1 MQVTVC
7 FRGGSA
13 ALQGKQSREVIW
25 RILMKAPSLTRNL
38 RFTLFLSLGLKIF
51 HASTFFRQLLSYI
64 SSYPVLGFRV
74 DGKGLEFPQK
84 WGKAKRRERGMGTR
98 ALRKARYAWCTWV
111 QQIPLCSL
119 QGFKKKKI
127 VNETDPKR
135 RQLKQTSFSSLTFKI
150 FFFSLPCI
158 GRPKFLSW
166 VLAVLQLTSDSVQ
179 LCTLSQFSHLRQILR
194 PKGPLSSSVGHKWKS
209 LSQ

>member
-1 MQVTVC
+1 MQVLFSDNSFHISVHTLYWDSELTARAWS
-7 FRGGSA
+7 FHRNGEKLKGGKEGWERELLGRQGMPD
-13 ALQGKQSREVIW
+13 ALECSRYLSVHC
-25 RILMKAPSLTRNL
+25 RNL
-38 RFTLFLSLGLKIF
+38 
-51 HASTFFRQLLSYI
+51 
-64 SSYPVLGFRV
+64 
-74 DGKGLEFPQK
+74 
-84 WGKAKRRERGMGTR
+84 
-98 ALRKARYAWCTWV
+98 
-111 QQIPLCSL
+111 
-119 QGFKKKKI
+119 KKKKK

-194 PKGPLSSSVGHKWKS
+194 PKGPLSSSVGNK
-209 LSQ
+209 